1 MFRTGTDARA
11 RFGASVTGRYTVT
24 PDGMEFANFFHIEI
38 IFCNSLQWLDMRASG
53 ALERTPVSRPGN
65 GL

>member
-1 MFRTGTDARA
+1 
-11 RFGASVTGRYTVT
+11 
-24 PDGMEFANFFHIEI
+24 MEFANFFHIEI

-65 GL
+65 RR